1 MKSKILAATGV
12 VAVAAAALTGCS
24 AAGEAE
30 ASCTN
35 EITKPDATQVSVWAW
50 YPAFEDVVDLFNESH
65 DDVQIC
71 WTNAGQG
78 NDEYTKFSTAIESG
92 SGAPDVI
99 MLESEVLSSFS
110 IRDALVDLTEFGAD
124 DVAGDY
130 TEGAWKDVSS
140 GDAVYAIPVDG
151 GPMGMLYR
159 KDILDQY
166 GIAVP
171 TTWDEFAAA
180 AQALKDAGA
189 PGVLADFPTNGRAY
203 NQALFAQSGSV
214 PFAYD
219 NAEPTSIGIDVND
232 DGSKSVLAY
241 WDQLV
246 KDGLV
251 ATDDAFTADYNTKLV
266 DGSYAI
272 YVAAAWGPGYLGG
285 LSDAD
290 SDAEWRAAP
299 VPQWDPANP
308 VQINWGGSTFA
319 VTSQA
324 KDKEAAAVV
333 AKEVFGTE
341 EAWKLGIEKA
351 ALFPLWK
358 PILES
363 DYFRDLEYPFF
374 GGQQINKDVFLDAA
388 AGYTGF
394 TFSPFQ
400 NYAYDQ
406 LTEELYAMVQ
416 GEKSSDQALD
426 DLQASLEQYA
436 TEQGFTLQ

>member
-1 MKSKILAATGV
+1 M
-12 VAVAAAALTGCS
+12 
-24 AAGEAE
+24 
-30 ASCTN
+30 
-35 EITKPDATQVSVWAW
+35 
-50 YPAFEDVVDLFNESH
+50 
-65 DDVQIC
+65 
-71 WTNAGQG
+71 
-78 NDEYTKFSTAIESG
+78 
-92 SGAPDVI
+92 
-99 MLESEVLSSFS
+99 
-110 IRDALVDLTEFGAD
+110 
-124 DVAGDY
+124 
-130 TEGAWKDVSS
+130 
-140 GDAVYAIPVDG
+140 
-151 GPMGMLYR
+151 
-159 KDILDQY
+159 
-166 GIAVP
+166 
-171 TTWDEFAAA
+171 
-180 AQALKDAGA
+180 
-189 PGVLADFPTNGRAY
+189 
-203 NQALFAQSGSV
+203 
-214 PFAYD
+214 
-219 NAEPTSIGIDVND
+219 ND

-290 SDAEWRAAP
+290 SDAEWKAAP

-341 EAWKLGIEKA
+341 EAWKIGIEKA

-374 GGQQINKDVFLDAA
+374 GGQQINKDVFLDGGGRLHRLHVQPVPELRLRPADRGA
-388 AGYTGF
+388 LRDGAG
-394 TFSPFQ
+394 
-400 NYAYDQ
+400 
-406 LTEELYAMVQ
+406 
-416 GEKSSDQALD
+416 
-426 DLQASLEQYA
+426 
-436 TEQGFTLQ
+436 